1 MAHPTSSSSRATAG
15 LWPDGLTR
23 ILWKALL
30 VAGCAGL
37 LPGCHAYVEPAYVEP
52 VYVPPNVEVYPHYYY
67 EGQTVY
73 LIDNHWY
80 TRHGDRWV
88 YYRSEPEPLRRHR
101 VEVYAVPRSRPYEP
115 VRVAP
120 TRVAPRAARPAY
132 VAPPARER
140 ERRHEDFDRRRAAPR
155 GRDRRD

>member
-1 MAHPTSSSSRATAG
+1 MAHPTTSRAAARLG
-15 LWPDGLTR
+15 PDWLARTLLKG
-23 ILWKALL
+23 LL

-37 LPGCHAYVEPAYVEP
+37 LSGCYAHAYVEPAYVEP

-73 LIDNHWY
+73 LIDNRWY

-101 VEVYAVPRSRPYEP
+101 VEVYAAPRARPYEP

-120 TRVAPRAARPAY
+120 TRVAPRAAAPAY

-140 ERRHEDFDRRRAAPR
+140 ERRRDDFDRRRAAPR
-155 GRDRRD
+155 ARDRR